1 MITLAM
7 HFHRSMGCKI
17 FGAMYH
23 GPVTAPKWFF
33 LLCILLKLAMTC
45 VLKHS
50 LSSTQ
55 VEDMWSRALLVVSI

>member
-1 MITLAM
+1 MTTLAM
-7 HFHRSMGCKI
+7 HLHRSMGCKT
-17 FGAMYH
+17 FGAMNH
-23 GPVTAPKWFF
+23 DPVTAPKWYL

-50 LSSTQ
+50 LSNTQ